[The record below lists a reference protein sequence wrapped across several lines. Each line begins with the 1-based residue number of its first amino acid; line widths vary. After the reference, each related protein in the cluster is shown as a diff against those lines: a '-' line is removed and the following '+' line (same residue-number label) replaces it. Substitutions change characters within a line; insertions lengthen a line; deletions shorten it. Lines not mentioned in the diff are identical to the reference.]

1 MPTENKAFRA
11 DWKKRSEYP
20 QIGCSDYRE
29 LAWEFIRRNSEY
41 AKAVS
46 SLEHVPADEFENG
59 FEKTSETCL
68 DGITCSPPARAGE
81 SAKKYY
87 ERMKAR
93 GKSAKIPKP
102 TALFSTQWLLSRPIL
117 VNSKYDDSVRESFSK
132 VVKIRTNEADKAK
145 IFRLAIKPNQI
156 AVLFNMNVNF
166 DKQIA
171 EARGRFSEAQEKYS
185 SKISAVNSET
195 ARPKKNKRIKGI
207 ENAHLWLR
215 CYDALADLESRSTS
229 QREVG
234 EFLQREF
241 HEEEAKGRKYG
252 DNKKS
257 PGFSAIEIRTYLDAA
272 KSYIE
277 EEKFAILYFEENF
290 SPKTHKK

>member
-11 DWKKRSEYP
+11 DWKNRSEYP
-20 QIGCSDYRE
+20 PIGCSDYRE
-29 LAWEFIRRNSEY
+29 LAWEFIRRNLEY
-41 AKAVS
+41 GKAVS
-46 SLEHVPADEFENG
+46 ATAHIPADEFENG
-59 FEKTSETCL
+59 FKKTSETYL
-68 DGITCSPPARAGE
+68 DGVTCVPPARTGE
-81 SAKKYY
+81 SAQKYY

-93 GKSAKIPKP
+93 GKSVKIPKP
-102 TALFSTQWLLSRPIL
+102 AVLFSTQWLLSRPIPTNL
-117 VNSKYDDSVRESFSK
+117 KYDESVRESFSK
-132 VVKIRTNEADKAK
+132 VVKIRTNAADEAK
-145 IFRLAIKPNQI
+145 IYQLVINPNQI

-171 EARGRFSEAQEKYS
+171 EARCRFSEAQEKYS
-185 SKISAVNSET
+185 SKLSSANSET

-215 CYDALADLESRSTS
+215 CYDALSDLESRSIS

-241 HEEEAKGRKYG
+241 REEEAKGRKYG

-277 EEKFAILYFEENF
+277 EEKFSILHFEENF